1 MTALLVIMTVLL
13 IVIVIWMIVIS
24 MLYYSLYK
32 GFVALKGLVEISGTD
47 QIETVKMVNESF
59 DNFVELFKA
68 MEDQALDCV
77 ELSKKFAEDAE
88 KNKEFAMQTIRATRS
103 MQNAMAAAK
112 EAQEQMKEKKFVFE
126 EPEEDPN
133 EPRS

>member
-1 MTALLVIMTVLL
+1 
-13 IVIVIWMIVIS
+13 
-24 MLYYSLYK
+24 
-32 GFVALKGLVEISGTD
+32 
-47 QIETVKMVNESF
+47 MVNESF

-103 MQNAMAAAK
+103 MQNSMAAAK